1 MTSPSTDH
9 TTPAASAPPH
19 RGESPPDT
27 PLSAEHIEHLAED
40 LMIDPDEADSVVPP
54 PAAVVP
60 RVGGMMLVI
69 AIVLVGFNL
78 RPALSSIGPVL
89 SEIMATLNL
98 GASGASLLTTLP
110 VVCLGLFSAVAPALG
125 RRYGPEKAIL
135 FLMGLLIAGLLLRLV
150 VTYPA
155 LLLSGVMA
163 GAAIAGMNVLLPG
176 LVKRD
181 FPHKAALMAGVYTM
195 ALCAGAALAAGFTV
209 PLAQAASGSWA
220 VALAFWAIPAGIA
233 AAVWLPQIRSGAAS
247 ATGKGW
253 VVRGLIR
260 DPLAWQVTLFMGLQ
274 SSMAYSLFG
283 WLAPILRDRGLDP
296 VQAGWVVSV
305 SILIQVPSSLLAPIL
320 ATRRPSQ
327 SLATVITLALTLI
340 GMLGFIFAPLS
351 TVWFWTLF
359 SGMGL
364 GAAFALGITLI
375 VLRASD
381 SHVAAQLSGMAQG
394 FGYTL
399 ASGGPFLVGLLH
411 DVFGGWTA
419 VAILFTAICGI
430 GALFGI
436 GAGRPLHVKA
446 ESHLRQ

>member
-1 MTSPSTDH
+1 MSLREP
-9 TTPAASAPPH
+9 PAPLPPL
-19 RGESPPDT
+19 DT
-27 PLSAEHIEHLAED
+27 EAVEHLAEE
-40 LMIDPDEADSVVPP
+40 LLIDADEATATIP
-54 PAAVVP
+54 PAAPVAAP
-60 RVGGMMLVI
+60 ALAGGMMLII
-69 AIVLVGFNL
+69 AIVMVGFNL
-78 RPALSSIGPVL
+78 RPALSSVGPVL
-89 SEIMATLNL
+89 SEIMATLGL
-98 GASGASLLTTLP
+98 GGSGAALLTTLP
-110 VVCLGLFSAVAPALG
+110 VVCLGLFSAVAPGMG
-125 RRYGPEKAIL
+125 RRLGTEKAIL
-135 FLMGLLIAGLLLRLV
+135 LLMLLLIAGLVLRLIAGLVLRLV
-150 VTYPA
+150 VNYPA
-155 LLLSGVMA
+155 LLLSGVMV

-195 ALCAGAALAAGFTV
+195 ALCAGASLAAGFTV
-209 PLAQAASGSWA
+209 PLEQAAGGSWA
-220 VALAFWAIPAGIA
+220 FALAFWAVPAIIATVVWIPQVRAGRSA
-233 AAVWLPQIRSGAAS
+233 AA
-247 ATGKGW
+247 GKGW
-253 VVRGLIR
+253 LVRGLTR

-296 VQAGWVVSV
+296 VQAGWVVSL

-327 SLATVITLALTLI
+327 SIATVLTLILTLI

-351 TVWFWTLF
+351 TVWIWTLF
-359 SGMGL
+359 SGVGL

-399 ASGGPFLVGLLH
+399 ASGGPFLVGVLH
-411 DVFGGWTA
+411 DAFGGWTA
-419 VAILFTAICGI
+419 VAILFAVICCT

-446 ESHLRQ
+446 ESHPR

>member
-1 MTSPSTDH
+1 MSLRDPST
-9 TTPAASAPPH
+9 PSAPPL
-19 RGESPPDT
+19 D
-27 PLSAEHIEHLAED
+27 ADAVEHLAED
-40 LMIDPDEADSVVPP
+40 LLIDADDASTET
-54 PAAVVP
+54 PAAAPAAPVVA
-60 RVGGMMLVI
+60 GSMMLIV

-78 RPALSSIGPVL
+78 RPALSSVGPVL
-89 SEIMATLNL
+89 SEIMATFSL
-98 GASGASLLTTLP
+98 GGSGAALLTTLP
-110 VVCLGLFSAVAPALG
+110 VVCLGLFSAVAPGMG
-125 RRYGPEKAIL
+125 RRLGTEKAIL
-135 FLMGLLIAGLLLRLV
+135 LLMLLLIAGLVLRLV

-155 LLLSGVMA
+155 LLLSGVLV

-195 ALCAGAALAAGFTV
+195 ALCAGASLAAGFTV
-209 PLAQAASGSWA
+209 PLEQAAGGSWA
-220 VALAFWAIPAGIA
+220 FALAFWAVPAVIATVVWFPQVRAGRSA
-233 AAVWLPQIRSGAAS
+233 AA
-247 ATGKGW
+247 GKGW
-253 VVRGLIR
+253 TVRGLTR

-296 VQAGWVVSV
+296 VQAGWVVSL

-327 SLATVITLALTLI
+327 SIATVITLILTLI

-351 TVWFWTLF
+351 TVWVWTLF
-359 SGMGL
+359 SGVGL

-399 ASGGPFLVGLLH
+399 ASGGPFLVGVLH
-411 DVFGGWTA
+411 DAFGGWTA
-419 VAILFTAICGI
+419 VAILFAVICGA
-430 GALFGI
+430 GALFGL

-446 ESHLRQ
+446 ESHPR

>member
-1 MTSPSTDH
+1 MSLRDTAPST
-9 TTPAASAPPH
+9 PPLNA
-19 RGESPPDT
+19 DT
-27 PLSAEHIEHLAED
+27 VEHLAED
-40 LMIDPDEADSVVPP
+40 LLIDAGDAGTETPSPT
-54 PAAVVP
+54 PAAPVVA
-60 RVGGMMLVI
+60 GGMMLII

-78 RPALSSIGPVL
+78 RPALSSVGPVL
-89 SEIMATLNL
+89 SEIMATLGL
-98 GASGASLLTTLP
+98 GGSGAALLTTLP
-110 VVCLGLFSAVAPALG
+110 VVCLGLFSAIAPGMG
-125 RRYGPEKAIL
+125 RRLGTEKAIL
-135 FLMGLLIAGLLLRLV
+135 LLMLLLIAGLALRLV
-150 VTYPA
+150 VNYPV
-155 LLLSGVMA
+155 LLLSGVMV

-195 ALCAGAALAAGFTV
+195 ALCAGASLAAGFTV
-209 PLAQAASGSWA
+209 PLEQAAGGSWA
-220 VALAFWAIPAGIA
+220 FALAFWAIPAVIATVVWIPQVRSGRSA
-233 AAVWLPQIRSGAAS
+233 AA
-247 ATGKGW
+247 GKGW
-253 VVRGLIR
+253 IVRGLTR

-296 VQAGWVVSV
+296 VQAGWVVSL

-327 SLATVITLALTLI
+327 SLATVLTLILTLI

-351 TVWFWTLF
+351 TVWVWTLF
-359 SGMGL
+359 SGVGL

-399 ASGGPFLVGLLH
+399 ASGGPFLVGVLH
-411 DVFGGWTA
+411 DAFGGWTA
-419 VAILFTAICGI
+419 VAILFAVICGV
-430 GALFGI
+430 GAVFGL
-436 GAGRPLHVKA
+436 GAGRPLHVTV
-446 ESHLRQ
+446 ESHPR